1 MAEYTKVIDGVR
13 VTKER
18 NRIVI
23 NKTDMQIINPTHE
36 MLLEDGWEEVVIV
49 EPTAEEQLA
58 IAKRMKRRE
67 VLTHDSSD
75 AVNMFFIADMPVW
88 LDKATRAGLLLRFQA
103 EMATGKTDTELWHKG
118 VAFPLPLST
127 AMQML
132 YAIELYASACYDRTQ
147 SHLAT
152 IDTLTTI
159 ADVEAYDYTTG
170 YPEKLRF

>member
-1 MAEYTKVIDGVR
+1 METLYIKNGTILPQRLIKIGEND
-13 VTKER
+13 
-18 NRIVI
+18 
-23 NKTDMQIINPTHE
+23 NPTHE
-36 MLLEDGWEEVVIV
+36 EIIAEGWEVFT
-49 EPTAEEQLA
+49 PTPLTAEEQLA
-58 IAKRMKRRE
+58 LAKRIKRGE
-67 VLTHDSSD
+67 VYAYDISGE
-75 AVNMFFIADMPVW
+75 VNMFFIGDLPVW
-88 LDKATRAGLLLRFQA
+88 LDKDTRAGLLLRFQA